1 MTINGMIMKKLEK
14 VENTNETLEKRLK
27 KLEQE
32 IKEVEQMQN
41 ENDAMHKKAMTI
53 AESGVDFITALIS
66 DADTPERIRRQ
77 AEQWF
82 DQFKEATK

>member
-14 VENTNETLEKRLK
+14 
-27 KLEQE
+27 LEQD
-32 IKEVEQMQN
+32 IKEVEQMKN

>member
-14 VENTNETLEKRLK
+14 
-27 KLEQE
+27 LEQD
-32 IKEVEQMQN
+32 IKEVEQMKN

-66 DADTPERIRRQ
+66 DADTPERIRKQ
-77 AEQWF
+77 AERWF